1 MKRWIIGGAILF
13 ACAVVLLTA
22 MLMRHRQAEREAS
35 RRREAAYS
43 LALQHYSEA
52 VAPGMIRKDVESYLQ
67 QNGIEF
73 GTICC
78 VDRSD
83 TYADT
88 VLIGKD
94 PPPEW
99 CGCANEYIAFQFTGI
114 GASTDPKDKL
124 HRISIFRLP
133 VDCL

>member
-13 ACAVVLLTA
+13 TCAIVLLAA
-22 MLMRHRQAEREAS
+22 MFMRHSQAEREAS
-35 RRREAAYS
+35 RRREATYS
-43 LALQHYSEA
+43 LALRHYSEA
-52 VAPGMIRKDVESYLQ
+52 VAPGMSRNDVESYLR

-73 GTICC
+73 GRICC

-94 PPPEW
+94 PPPAW
-99 CGCANEYIAFQFTGI
+99 CSGANVYIAFQFTG
-114 GASTDPKDKL
+114 ASASNDPKDKL
-124 HRISIFRLP
+124 HRISIFKLP